1 MLRRLG
7 FIVLLLGLGSA
18 QAEVMEV
25 NVWKTLPGKAAE
37 AQSAFKEAR
46 AIHQRHGAG
55 VSIINDFEFNT
66 RYVMFFEDWEAWNK
80 SATGF
85 LQDKEWQALLAR
97 GQKSP
102 VLEHHANHL
111 INVIERSETLGSV
124 VETYIW
130 EPLPGGNQRLFDAG
144 LRSKKLHEKAGVS
157 VLVGADRLDRMIYS
171 ISFPDWGAYAK
182 FMDTPNAE
190 YQAFMAKEM
199 ADPAGKLVEVIT
211 GSVVD

>member
-1 MLRRLG
+1 MLQRLV
-7 FIVLLLGLGSA
+7 FVFCLLSLGSA

-25 NVWKTLPGKAAE
+25 NVWKTIPGKGAE
-37 AQSAFKEAR
+37 AAAAFKEAR
-46 AIHQRHGAG
+46 AIHERHGAG

-66 RYVMFFEDWEAWNK
+66 RYVMFFDSWQAWNK
-80 SATGF
+80 SAGGF
-85 LQDKEWQALLAR
+85 LQDKEWQALIAR
-97 GQKSP
+97 GQKDP
-102 VLEHHANHL
+102 VLEHQANHL
-111 INVIERSETLGSV
+111 INIIERSETLGSV

-171 ISFPDWGAYAK
+171 ISFPDWNAYAK
-182 FMDTPNAE
+182 FMDTPNPE

-199 ADPAGKLVEVIT
+199 ANPSGKLVEVIT
-211 GSVVD
+211 GSVQE